1 MPYTQS
7 DLTSIEIALIDL
19 ARGNRVVKVVVEG
32 KVCEYGQ
39 ADIDQLRALRAEIS
53 AELKAASGKT
63 GLIYTTTRKGL

>member
-1 MPYTQS
+1 MAYTNT
-7 DLTSIEIALIDL
+7 DLNNIEAALLDL

-53 AELKAASGKT
+53 AEIKAATGTT
-63 GLIYTTTRKGL
+63 GLIYTTTSKGL